1 MFWNYVFVRN
11 IYVVVSLKDNKWVI
25 DYYWAHFLEG
35 NKTLNM
41 SLIDDEGN
49 GFFIGFVVIKYEYI
63 SWIISKEKRVYVFQD
78 YWLGAPM

>member
-35 NKTLNM
+35 NKTLNI
-41 SLIDDEGN
+41 SFTSDEGN
-49 GFFIGFVVIKYEYI
+49 GFLLGWWLLKMNIYHR
-63 SWIISKEKRVYVFQD
+63 IISKEKRVYVFQD
-78 YWLGAPM
+78 Y